1 MDKIYSRRR
10 FLIKPLFRNNKYP
23 QAKKKKQKKK
33 IIKIF
38 IIFFVIMLI
47 YKLIL
52 SYIEP
57 IFASMCEEKAKA
69 VATIISNE
77 QSTIMMNKYQYEDLF
92 TIEKD
97 EKGNVVIIKS
107 NVVPMNNLISDL
119 TGNIQ
124 NEFDNVEKTKIKI
137 PFGSLTGMYWLSGM
151 GPDIPIQ
158 VRIIGNVE
166 TDVRSEFT
174 HQGINQTLHRV
185 YVNLVCRMNIL
196 TPVQNFER
204 EIVNQVIIAEHVIIG
219 NIPESYYNLE
229 GMETG
234 QDTLEVVN

>member
-23 QAKKKKQKKK
+23 QSKKKK

-38 IIFFVIMLI
+38 IIFFVIILI

-69 VATIISNE
+69 IATIISNE
-77 QSTIMMNKYQYEDLF
+77 QSTIMMNKYKYEDLF

-107 NVVPMNNLISDL
+107 NVVSMNNLISDL

-185 YVNLVCRMNIL
+185 YLNLVCRMNIL

-234 QDTLEVVN
+234 QDSLEVVN

>member
-10 FLIKPLFRNNKYP
+10 FLIKPLFRNHKYP
-23 QAKKKKQKKK
+23 QSKKKK

-38 IIFFVIMLI
+38 IIFFVIILI

-69 VATIISNE
+69 IATIISNE
-77 QSTIMMNKYQYEDLF
+77 QSTIMMNKYKYEDLF

-107 NVVPMNNLISDL
+107 NVVSMNNLISDL

-185 YVNLVCRMNIL
+185 YLNLVCRMNIL